1 MLTSTLKISLFCK
14 TYMSVIC
21 ETMVVLLF
29 QSPSEI
35 ERGEMVDAML
45 QNVQSSGNI
54 AIPYIAQRTAVSC
67 NAL

>member
-1 MLTSTLKISLFCK
+1 
-14 TYMSVIC
+14 MSVIC